1 VTDLAAGAAA
11 ADLLDAHARP
21 FRPLTVV
28 DLDLVTA
35 PAADDLERAVRRAR
49 DSGRLLVGRT
59 GRPVPDAHP
68 PVVGQP
74 GPVGGDPGS
83 PGAQEVGDLVT
94 AVHASSVTRPGVP
107 CPGLGGP
114 ASTFLANTCLVRAV
128 FGAL

>member
-1 VTDLAAGAAA
+1 MPATTTISVTDLAAGAAA

-59 GRPVPDAHP
+59 GRPVPD
-68 PVVGQP
+68 
-74 GPVGGDPGS
+74 
-83 PGAQEVGDLVT
+83 
-94 AVHASSVTRPGVP
+94 
-107 CPGLGGP
+107 CPHD
-114 ASTFLANTCLVRAV
+114 FV
-128 FGAL
+128 GALDLKLVSAPPATA